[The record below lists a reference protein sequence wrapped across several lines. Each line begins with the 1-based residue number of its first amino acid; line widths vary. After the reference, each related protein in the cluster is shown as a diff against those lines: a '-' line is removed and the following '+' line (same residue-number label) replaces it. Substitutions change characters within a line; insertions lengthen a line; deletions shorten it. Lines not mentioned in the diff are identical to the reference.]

1 MLVSKDPRVIK
12 ALDNWSKCMQAAG
25 YNYLRDQD
33 EIIEE
38 YEERLD
44 ALTEGQDPRTL
55 TGSRL
60 TALKKLQAEEIAV
73 SLVDLK
79 CQVKYTDDV
88 IRKVEIEVFGQPVS
102 G

>member
-1 MLVSKDPRVIK
+1 MSKDPRVIR
-12 ALDNWSKCMQAAG
+12 ALDNWSKSIQATG

-33 EIIEE
+33 EE

-44 ALTEGQDPRTL
+44 ALTERQDPRTL

-60 TALKKLQAEEIAV
+60 IALRKLQAEEVAV

-79 CQVKYTDDV
+79 CQVQYTDDG
-88 IRKVEIEVFGQPVS
+88 IRKVEVEVFGQLVS